1 MFSLDIPPRGQ
12 NQSIMVIKI
21 RFSQQQPCPASD
33 MPSQILVKD
42 QTSSNQ
48 INILEIKMLYQFH
61 IKNYET
67 VLGLKFRQC
76 VCRVYVV
83 ATDAAV

>member
-1 MFSLDIPPRGQ
+1 MFSLDIPPGVKI
-12 NQSIMVIKI
+12 NQSWLIKI

-33 MPSQILVKD
+33 MPSQILVED